1 MSEPLSLRYRPKKLA
16 DVIGQDVVVRILSN
30 SFKQNNWHHA
40 YILEG
45 NLGCGKTSVSRIM
58 AAMENCEQGKTTT
71 PCGQC
76 KNCKEIFEGKSIDVR
91 EIDAASNRS
100 IENIRALQEEI
111 HLYPLHCRSK
121 YVIIDEAHGL
131 TGLAADAALKMIEEP
146 PDFVRFILCT
156 TEPESFKSTIP
167 SRCISLNFKKVE
179 WHVLQEYLGQ
189 IAQKENIKASQDA
202 LRIAARS
209 SQGSVRNALQN
220 LQTLSGYSGE
230 EEITGEIAR
239 TALNEVDDLMVFDL
253 VQQITNVN
261 TPGAIGII
269 DKLLA
274 QGSSANKIINKIGL
288 HLRNLLVYIMGGE
301 NGEILGLNEEE
312 INRYSHQIKK
322 AKIELISYMLG
333 LLAKIRRDIVYNV
346 DLSYLLVDF
355 IALSTIK
362 VIKINRI
369 EKENEK
375 EEK

>member
-1 MSEPLSLRYRPKKLA
+1 
-16 DVIGQDVVVRILSN
+16 
-30 SFKQNNWHHA
+30 
-40 YILEG
+40 
-45 NLGCGKTSVSRIM
+45 
-58 AAMENCEQGKTTT
+58 
-71 PCGQC
+71 
-76 KNCKEIFEGKSIDVR
+76 
-91 EIDAASNRS
+91 
-100 IENIRALQEEI
+100 
-111 HLYPLHCRSK
+111 LYCRSK

-167 SRCISLNFKKVE
+167 SRCIYLNFKKVE
-179 WHVLQEYLGQ
+179 WHILQDHLGI
-189 IAQKENIKASQDA
+189 IAQKENIKVSQDA

-220 LQTLSGYSGE
+220 LQTLSSYE
-230 EEITGEIAR
+230 HEKEITGEVAR
-239 TALNEVDDLMVFDL
+239 EVLNEVDDLMIFDL

-261 TPGAIGII
+261 TPAAMAII
-269 DKLLA
+269 DKLLS
-274 QGSSANKIINKIGL
+274 QGNSADKIINTIGL

-312 INRYSHQIKK
+312 VNKYSHQIKK

-333 LLAKIRRDIVYNV
+333 LLAKIRRDIAYNV

-355 IALSTIK
+355 VALSTIK

-369 EKENEK
+369 EKENKK

>member
-1 MSEPLSLRYRPKKLA
+1 MSEPLSLKYRPKKLA
-16 DVIGQDVVVRILSN
+16 DVIGQDAVVRILNN

-45 NLGCGKTSVSRIM
+45 NFGCGKTSVARIM
-58 AAMENCEQGKTTT
+58 AAMENCEEGRTST
-71 PCGQC
+71 PCGVC
-76 KNCKEIFEGKSIDVR
+76 ARCKEIFKGKSIDVR

-111 HLYPLHCRSK
+111 HLHPLHCRSK
-121 YVIIDEAHGL
+121 FVIIDEAHGL

-179 WHVLQEYLGQ
+179 WHVLQEYLAD
-189 IAQKENIKASQDA
+189 IAQKEKVKVGKDA
-202 LRIAARS
+202 LRIASRS

-220 LQTLSGYSGE
+220 LQTLLSYAGE
-230 EEITGEIAR
+230 EEITSEVAR
-239 TALNEVDDLMVFDL
+239 EALNEVDDVMVFDL
-253 VQQITNVN
+253 VQQITNIN
-261 TPGAIGII
+261 TPGAMAII
-269 DKLLA
+269 DKLLS
-274 QGSSANKIINKIGL
+274 QGSSASKIINKIGL

-301 NGEILGLNEEE
+301 KGEILGLNEEE
-312 INRYSHQIKK
+312 ITKYSHQTKK

-333 LLAKIRRDIVYNV
+333 LLAKMRRDIVYNV

-355 IALSTIK
+355 IALSTIQ
-362 VIKINRI
+362 VIKLNRI
-369 EKENEK
+369 EKENKK
-375 EEK
+375 EE